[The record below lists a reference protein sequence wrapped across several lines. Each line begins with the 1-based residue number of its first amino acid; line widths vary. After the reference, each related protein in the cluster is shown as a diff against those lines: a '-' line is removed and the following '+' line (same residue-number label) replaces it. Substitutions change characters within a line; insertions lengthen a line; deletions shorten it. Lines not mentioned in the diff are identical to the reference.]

1 MARPAVNT
9 AKRRSLML
17 YNTMSQKKEPLKAVP
32 GETVRMFVCGPT
44 VQSFIHVGNARTHVL
59 YDVLA
64 RYLTNLGVRV
74 NFIMNITDVDDRITE
89 AAKSEGAKPSEI
101 ADKYTKSFFEDM
113 HALKIQSITSF
124 ERVSNYV
131 QVMIDQISILVEN
144 GYAYL
149 ADGVV
154 YFDTSKYPDYG
165 KLSHQSKS
173 ELSLR
178 PLELT
183 PNKKNLLDFA
193 LWRPVALEEGKWDSP
208 WGRGSPGW
216 HIEDTAVTLTN
227 FGPQYDIHGG
237 AYELIYPHHEAEIAQ
252 GESLTGIK
260 PLVRYWVHTGL
271 VNLSGRKMSKS
282 AGNTLLVRE
291 VLREYSADELRY
303 YLLSWHY
310 RDDMEFSLPRL
321 KSASKAYSRAVKKA
335 GKLRDFAAKTASRV
349 GPSPEGVRKRLSPF
363 YSAMDDDMDTPKA
376 IKWAEDELIGGDSSD
391 ASRDYSALRIV
402 SDVLGVDFLAKP

>member
-1 MARPAVNT
+1 V
-9 AKRRSLML
+9 RRRNLML
-17 YNTMSQKKEPLKAVP
+17 FNSMSTKKEPLRVVE
-32 GETVRMFVCGPT
+32 GEELRMFVCGPT
-44 VQSFIHVGNARTHVL
+44 VQSLIHVGNARTHVF

-64 RYLTNLGVRV
+64 RYLAHLGVRV
-74 NFIMNITDVDDRITE
+74 NFVMNITDVDDRITE
-89 AAKSEGAKPSEI
+89 AAKSEGVKPGEI
-101 ADKYTKSFFEDM
+101 ADKYTESFLEDM
-113 HALKIQSITSF
+113 RALKVQSITRF
-124 ERVSNYV
+124 ERVSNYL
-131 QVMIDQISILVEN
+131 QVMIDQVSLLVGN
-144 GYAYL
+144 GFAYL

-154 YFDTSKYPDYG
+154 YFDTSKYPDFG

-193 LWRPVALEEGKWDSP
+193 LWRPVILEEGKWDSP

-237 AYELIYPHHEAEIAQ
+237 AYELIYPHHEAELAQ
-252 GESLTGIK
+252 AESLTGIR

-282 AGNTLLVRE
+282 AGNTFLVRE
-291 VLREYSADELRY
+291 LLREFSADELRY

-310 RDDMEFSLPRL
+310 RDDVEFSLPRL
-321 KSASKAYSRAVKKA
+321 KSACRAYSRAVAKA
-335 GKLRDFAAKTASRV
+335 GRLREFAAKTTSRV
-349 GPSPEGVRKRLSPF
+349 GPSPDAVRRRLSPF
-363 YSAMDDDMDTPKA
+363 YSAMDDDVDTPKA
-376 IKWAEDELIGGDSSD
+376 IAWVEDELIGGGSSD
-391 ASRDYSALRIV
+391 EARDYSALRVV